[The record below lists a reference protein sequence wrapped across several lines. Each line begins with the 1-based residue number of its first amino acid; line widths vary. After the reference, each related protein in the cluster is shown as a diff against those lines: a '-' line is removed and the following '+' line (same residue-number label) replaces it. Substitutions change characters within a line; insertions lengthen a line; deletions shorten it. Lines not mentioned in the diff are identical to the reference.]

1 MKDAYARAMDWLY
14 LICIGVAGIG
24 VVAMTLV
31 IPYGVFM
38 RYVLNSAVPWPE
50 PMSVLMM
57 VVFTFFGAAA
67 CYRAG
72 VHIAVGLLTEQL
84 PPGARRAAGL
94 LVDALMAVLAI
105 FMIVYGAEL
114 VSLTMNQVIAEFP
127 FLPVGITY
135 LPIPVGGAVTLLF
148 ILEHAWIGPPAH
160 DSIVHREP
168 TPIN

>member
-1 MKDAYARAMDWLY
+1 MKSAYVRAMDWLY
-14 LICIGVAGIG
+14 VACITTAGVGI
-24 VVAMTLV
+24 VAMTLV

-57 VVFTFFGAAA
+57 VVFTFIGAAA

-72 VHIAVGLLTEQL
+72 AHIAVALLTDRL
-84 PPGARRAAGL
+84 TPGPARAVGFA
-94 LVDALMAVLAI
+94 VDLLMAVLSLLI
-105 FMIVYGAEL
+105 LIYGVEL
-114 VSLTMNQVIAEFP
+114 VTLTMNQVIAEFP
-127 FLPVGITY
+127 FLPVGVAY
-135 LPIPVGGAVTLLF
+135 LPVPAGAAITLLF
-148 ILEHAWIGPPAH
+148 ILERVWIGSPAK

>member
-1 MKDAYARAMDWLY
+1 MKAAYVRAMDLVY
-14 LICIGVAGIG
+14 LACIAIAGFG
-24 VVAMTLV
+24 VVTMALV

-57 VVFTFFGAAA
+57 VVFTFLGAAA

-72 VHIAVGLLTEQL
+72 VHIAVALLTDRVPEGMRL
-84 PPGARRAAGL
+84 AASL
-94 LVDALMAVLAI
+94 LVDLLMAALAL
-105 FMIVYGAEL
+105 FMVVYGAEL
-114 VSLTMNQVIAEFP
+114 VMLTMNQVIAEFP
-127 FLPVGITY
+127 FLPVGVTY

-148 ILEHAWIGPPAH
+148 VLEHAWVGPPPR

>member
-1 MKDAYARAMDWLY
+1 MKATYVRAMDWLY
-14 LICIGVAGIG
+14 LVCIAIAGIG
-24 VVAMTLV
+24 VVVMTLV

-57 VVFTFFGAAA
+57 VVFTFLGAAA

-72 VHIAVGLLTEQL
+72 VHIAVGLLTELLQ
-84 PPGARRAAGL
+84 PGARRAAGL
-94 LVDALMAVLAI
+94 AVDALMAVLAL
-105 FMIVYGAEL
+105 FMIVYGMQL

-148 ILEHAWIGPPAH
+148 IIEHAWIGSPAH